1 MTENNGEVDDRLEN
15 KSEDDESFKNE
26 VSQDKSFIFFS
37 SSDGKEKDHFQREN
51 AKYNCFTTNSIHQSS
66 VNF

>member
-1 MTENNGEVDDRLEN
+1 MTENKKVDDRLEYE
-15 KSEDDESFKNE
+15 SEDDESLKNK

-37 SSDGKEKDHFQREN
+37 SSECKEKDNFQGEN
-51 AKYNCFTTNSIHQSS
+51 AKYNCFTTDSIRQRS